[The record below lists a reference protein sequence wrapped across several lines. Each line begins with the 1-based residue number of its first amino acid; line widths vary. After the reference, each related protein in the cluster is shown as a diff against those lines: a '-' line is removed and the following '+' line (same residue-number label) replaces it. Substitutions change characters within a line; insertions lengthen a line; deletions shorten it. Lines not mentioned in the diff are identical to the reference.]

1 MEMPKMEKQIQFR
14 IKNIQITECSF
25 RKPKQEIQK
34 DQNFGFSFSFGVNF
48 DKVNSEIMIEVAVNI
63 YLSPKQKVVIGEIK
77 AVNHFDINNFSDFV
91 INKDQFAFPEDFIVM
106 IMSISFSTLRG
117 IVLEKTASSLQRSI
131 VLPVININEIVKNK
145 KPEDKHR
152 IKNH

>member
-48 DKVNSEIMIEVAVNI
+48 DKVNSEIMIEVTVNI

-77 AVNHFDINNFSDFV
+77 AVNHFFV
-91 INKDQFAFPEDFIVM
+91 INKNQFVFPEDFIVM
-106 IMSISFSTLRG
+106 LMSISFSTLRG

-131 VLPVININEIVKNK
+131 VLPVININEIVNNK
-145 KPEDKHR
+145 EPEDKHR
-152 IKNH
+152 INNH